1 MIRNNKATQSNKWQQ
16 KRVRNDEVR
25 TLNVNRGFIDGTQG
39 ANKKIKV
46 FPRSLKIDSF
56 NWLIKNKKWIKLV
69 EY

>member
-39 ANKKIKV
+39 ANKKNNK
-46 FPRSLKIDSF
+46 SLPSKF
-56 NWLIKNKKWIKLV
+56 KNR
-69 EY
+69 